1 MKNLGINLN
10 DGSGQVSLA
19 LCILL
24 LSIFSQFCFINIV
37 AYLVVLLLIDKEYV
51 KCKMEQYKILKIVIN
66 FNRKTSLTYLTLEF
80 IIYIY
85 VNKVILSSCY
95 KLVSAHYF

>member
-1 MKNLGINLN
+1 
-10 DGSGQVSLA
+10 
-19 LCILL
+19 
-24 LSIFSQFCFINIV
+24 
-37 AYLVVLLLIDKEYV
+37 
-51 KCKMEQYKILKIVIN
+51 MEQYKILKIVIN